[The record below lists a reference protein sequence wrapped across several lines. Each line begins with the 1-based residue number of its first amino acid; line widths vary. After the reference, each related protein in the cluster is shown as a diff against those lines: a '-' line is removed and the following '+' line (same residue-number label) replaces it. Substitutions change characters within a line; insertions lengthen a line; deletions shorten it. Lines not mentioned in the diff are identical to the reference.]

1 MILLAWGNLI
11 CGCGGIGR
19 RARFRFWWHPR
30 AGSSP
35 VTRTIL
41 VRPNGCSPQKNRIYG
56 LFSCFLVENFKAKA
70 MDAFFLKSDLDPRQQ
85 SELSSDKILSNK
97 SASFEQISLP
107 ACRFLWK
114 NIHKVFKTVLSNIT
128 KCDKRQSGLFLFL
141 KERDDTHVA
150 NILLK
155 KKNKTNGGKV
165 NEWKIDNQHKSA
177 SQGVRV

>member
-1 MILLAWGNLI
+1 MWYNNFIGLRKFNI

-56 LFSCFLVENFKAKA
+56 LFSCFLVENFKAKTV
-70 MDAFFLKSDLDPRQQ
+70 DAFFLKSDLDPRQQ

-97 SASFEQISLP
+97 SASFDKISLL
-107 ACRFLWK
+107 AFRFFYEKTFTKFSRPFCLISRNVINDK
-114 NIHKVFKTVLSNIT
+114 AVFFYFSRKGMIPMW
-128 KCDKRQSGLFLFL
+128 Q
-141 KERDDTHVA
+141 
-150 NILLK
+150 IYY
-155 KKNKTNGGKV
+155 
-165 NEWKIDNQHKSA
+165 
-177 SQGVRV
+177 